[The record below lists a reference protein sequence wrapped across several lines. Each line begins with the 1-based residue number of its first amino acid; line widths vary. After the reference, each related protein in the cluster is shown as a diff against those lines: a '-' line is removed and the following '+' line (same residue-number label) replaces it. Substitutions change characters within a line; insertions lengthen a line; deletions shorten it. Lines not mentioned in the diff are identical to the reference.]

1 MNDAVGGQVDAI
13 TDNLPSVIGHIK
25 ASRLRPLAVM
35 AEKRSPTRPDV
46 PAYAELGFPQMGGG
60 GWFGVV
66 APTGTAPAIVMGLN
80 QAIHKAMRHP
90 DFVRKMDES
99 GVTLIPGTPAEVSK
113 QIQQALERYQR
124 VVKVANVRVE

>member
-35 AEKRSPTRPDV
+35 AEKRSPTLPDV
-46 PAYAELGFPQMGGG
+46 PTYAELGFPQMGGG

-66 APTGTAPAIVMGLN
+66 VPTGTAPAIVMGLN
-80 QAIHKAMRHP
+80 QAIHKPHTHGPLIARVTARRCRQAEVMRCVQCSSQRQRAP
-90 DFVRKMDES
+90 STSLRT
-99 GVTLIPGTPAEVSK
+99 GVTRTPK
-113 QIQQALERYQR
+113 D
-124 VVKVANVRVE
+124 